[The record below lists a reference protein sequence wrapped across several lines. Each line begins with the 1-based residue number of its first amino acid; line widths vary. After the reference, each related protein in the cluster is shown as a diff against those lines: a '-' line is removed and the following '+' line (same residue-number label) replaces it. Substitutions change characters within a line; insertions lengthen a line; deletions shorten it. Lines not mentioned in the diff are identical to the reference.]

1 MVLMNEV
8 LTLQEELK
16 EVEAHI
22 RELDLDGYR
31 VNEEL
36 LARLERLKV
45 ELSLEQTK

>member
-1 MVLMNEV
+1 MNEI

-16 EVEAHI
+16 EVEDHI
-22 RELDLDGYR
+22 RELDLEGFR

-45 ELSLEQTK
+45 ELSLEQNK

>member
-16 EVEAHI
+16 EVEEHI

>member
-1 MVLMNEV
+1 MNEV
-8 LTLQEELK
+8 SALQGELK
-16 EVEAHI
+16 EVEEHI
-22 RELDLDGYR
+22 RELDQEGYR